1 MPRRAKKPVPET
13 TSRSTTLVN
22 RLKPK
27 QTPEAAHAEL
37 VVAGLA
43 INAVTALQFS
53 KPFGDV
59 DLTECL
65 KALVDAAERVNRGD
79 LGDAEALLMAQAV
92 TLNAMFTQLANQ
104 STQSQCVD
112 QLDRYMRLALKAQGQ
127 CRATLET
134 LAAIK
139 NPPTLFARQANI
151 AQGPQQVNNTLSLE
165 DRDAQPVARAGNQ
178 ETGQIEVLEAHDER
192 VDSGT
197 AGTAGARDQA
207 VVPVGTLNRPT
218 DG

>member
-1 MPRRAKKPVPET
+1 MKKSVPEPASKS
-13 TSRSTTLVN
+13 SRLVIG
-22 RLKPK
+22 RKPK
-27 QTPEAAHAEL
+27 QTPEAALAEL

-53 KPFGDV
+53 KPFTDV

-65 KALVDAAERVNRGD
+65 KALVNAAERVKGGD
-79 LGDAEALLMAQAV
+79 LAEAEALLMAQAV

-104 STQSQCVD
+104 SAHSQCVEH
-112 QLDRYMRLALKAQGQ
+112 LDRYLRLALKAQGQ

-165 DRDAQPVARAGNQ
+165 DRDVQPLARAGNQ
-178 ETGQIEVLEAHDER
+178 ETRQIEVLEAHDER
-192 VDSGT
+192 VDFGT

-207 VVPVGTLNRPT
+207 VAPVGTLNRPA